1 MKSLLM
7 SLPMF
12 FVLSFGPSQEAA
24 APSPAS
30 DPRIEVGMERFAEAV
45 RQKQITVASFKGA
58 IENAIDAFFESPK
71 EEQQKRKSHIL
82 AMIDFYFQFSDAP
95 FGVLPDFK
103 EAGLAF
109 LPSVLQAYYGMPEH
123 RFEVLVKSS
132 KKPSGNARLLEDW
145 EVDAHVVEIPKMK
158 SIFAAAVRKKIKV
171 SSGYSHCRLHPI
183 LKVKR
188 PHNGTDYID
197 TSKVF
202 AQTNLTGA
210 FVPAGGYL
218 NKNKYTVSEGNS
230 ATFIDSTG
238 VLCLKFCHLRD
249 KGWKFLK
256 SGPVEA
262 CDFIGFIG
270 RTGLAS
276 GPHLHLEAAV
286 AGVQVNPEL
295 LCDWRTGEAVFTY
308 WHVDNLRKQA
318 LPVRMVKVVK
328 EKEAD
333 FDPNLNIFH
342 QYNTG

>member
-1 MKSLLM
+1 M

-12 FVLSFGPSQEAA
+12 FVLNFGPLQEAA

-30 DPRIEVGMERFAEAV
+30 DPRIEAGMERFAETV
-45 RQKQITVASFKGA
+45 RQKQETVASFKGA
-58 IENAIDAFFESPK
+58 IENAIDAFFDSPK
-71 EEQQKRKSHIL
+71 AEQEKRKSYIL

-103 EAGLAF
+103 EAGLSF
-109 LPSVLQAYYGMPEH
+109 LPSVLQAYYGVPEH

-145 EVDAHVVEIPKMK
+145 ELDAYVVEVPKMQP
-158 SIFAAAVRKKIKV
+158 IFAPVARKKMKV
-171 SSGYSHCRLHPI
+171 SSGFSKNRFHPI
-183 LKVKR
+183 LKVMR

-202 AQTNLTGA
+202 AQTNLTGV

-218 NKNKYTVSEGNS
+218 NKNKYTASEGNS

-286 AGVQVNPEL
+286 AGVQVNAEL

-308 WHVDNLRKQA
+308 WHVDTQEGKA
-318 LPVRMVKVVK
+318 LPVRKVNVVRTK
-328 EKEAD
+328 KANFE
-333 FDPNLNIFH
+333 PNLNIFH